1 MGARAGGGCGGGHTR
16 SAVNREMQIK
26 SHNEMPLNTHLDGYA
41 ASVGEDVE
49 SLGISNTVAE
59 IIKWCNHS

>member
-1 MGARAGGGCGGGHTR
+1 
-16 SAVNREMQIK
+16 MQIK

-59 IIKWCNHS
+59 IIKWCNHSWKLPDTPSNG